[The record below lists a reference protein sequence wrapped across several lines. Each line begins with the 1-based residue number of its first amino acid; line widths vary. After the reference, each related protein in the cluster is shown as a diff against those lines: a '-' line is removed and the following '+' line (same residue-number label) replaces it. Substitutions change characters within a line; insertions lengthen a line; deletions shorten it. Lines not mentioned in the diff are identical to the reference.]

1 MHDILET
8 ILNRSNI
15 LNREA
20 LVYNEKRYSYDEI
33 NQWVN
38 KYVHYFEEQGVK
50 KGDKIILDMTNTPE
64 FLFTYFSIIYI
75 GAIIV
80 PINPLSTPM
89 EIAGYIQDC
98 HAKYFVTNSLIAGK
112 LYVHL
117 EGILAKLGVKGVI
130 ITQDVMNEVNAI
142 RPKRVLMGLE
152 SDKPCTFIYTSGTTG
167 KPKAAMLSLKNL
179 LANAK
184 QLENTVSVSS
194 KDCWISCLPMF
205 HAYGFTVATLLPLT
219 TNATMIL
226 VEQFHPKMVVDLLV
240 QERVTVFSGVP
251 MMYIMMAGI
260 LKEPMKNDLRI
271 GWVGGDSIEGEM
283 FEHCTKMLDI
293 DLCEGYGLSEAAPV
307 CMLNLIPEKGTQLSS
322 HKYQLQHK
330 IGSIGPAIVGVEAKI
345 VDEEGIEVGVNEAGE
360 LIVRGDNVMLGY
372 YNQEDETTL
381 ALRDGWLYTGDIARV
396 DENGYYYIEDRK
408 KDIII
413 VGGLNIY
420 SKQVENAICEHS
432 LIQEAAV
439 VGIKDKKRG
448 EAVKAFIVLK
458 EGESLPEI
466 DLRHFLLERLANYK
480 VPKHFEFVQALP
492 KNALGKILKKV
503 LREQY

>member
-1 MHDILET
+1 MLDILET
-8 ILNRSNI
+8 ILNRSNL

-20 LVYNEKRYSYDEI
+20 LVYNERRYSYEEL
-33 NQWVN
+33 NTWTN
-38 KYVHYFEEQGVK
+38 KYIQFYESKGVK
-50 KGDKIILDMTNTPE
+50 KGDKVILDMTNTPD
-64 FLFTYFSIIYI
+64 FLFTYFAVIYI
-75 GAIIV
+75 GATIV
-80 PINPLSTPM
+80 PINPLSTPI
-89 EIAGYIQDC
+89 EIASYIQDC
-98 HAKYFVTNSLIAGK
+98 HAKFFVTNSLIWSKIGT
-112 LYVHL
+112 YCTD
-117 EGILAKLGVKGVI
+117 IFQKLGVCGIVL
-130 ITQDVMNEVNAI
+130 DVSLIEEI
-142 RPKRVLMGLE
+142 GTIHPKKVSKGLE
-152 SDKPCTFIYTSGTTG
+152 MDKACTFIYTSGTTG
-167 KPKAAMLSLKNL
+167 KPKAAMLTLKNL

-184 QLENTVSVSS
+184 QLENTVEIHT
-194 KDCWISCLPMF
+194 KDRWISCLPMF

-219 TNATMIL
+219 TNATMIF
-226 VEQFHPKMVVDLLV
+226 VEQFHPKMVIDLLL

-330 IGSIGPAIVGVEAKI
+330 IGSIGPAIYGVEAKI
-345 VDEEGIEVGVNEAGE
+345 VDEEGIEVGVNEPGE

-372 YNQEDETTL
+372 YNQEEETKI

-396 DENGYYYIEDRK
+396 DSDGYYYIEDRK

-448 EAVKAFIVLK
+448 EAVKAFVVLK
-458 EGESLPEI
+458 EDKQLSEI

-480 VPKHFEFVQALP
+480 VPKHFEFVQSLP
-492 KNALGKILKKV
+492 KNALGKVLKKV